1 MSHDGL
7 SGSFLDAP
15 EKHRDSDNKVRQ
27 ILVDEY

>member
-15 EKHRDSDNKVRQ
+15 EKHRDCDNKVRQ